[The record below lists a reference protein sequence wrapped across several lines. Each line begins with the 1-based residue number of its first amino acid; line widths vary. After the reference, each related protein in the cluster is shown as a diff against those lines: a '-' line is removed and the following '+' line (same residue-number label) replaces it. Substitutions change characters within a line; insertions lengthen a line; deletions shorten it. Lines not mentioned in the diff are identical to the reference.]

1 MRIFVSAKPRAKE
14 NKVEKLDFNHYKVFV
29 KEPPINGRANAAI
42 IELLADYFS
51 ISKSSIKIAQ
61 GAFTRK
67 KIIDILN

>member
-1 MRIFVSAKPRAKE
+1 MRIFVSAKPSAKE
-14 NKVEKLDFNHYKVFV
+14 NKVEKLDPDRYKVFV
-29 KEPPINGRANAAI
+29 KEPPVNGRANVAI

-67 KIIDILN
+67 KIIDILD